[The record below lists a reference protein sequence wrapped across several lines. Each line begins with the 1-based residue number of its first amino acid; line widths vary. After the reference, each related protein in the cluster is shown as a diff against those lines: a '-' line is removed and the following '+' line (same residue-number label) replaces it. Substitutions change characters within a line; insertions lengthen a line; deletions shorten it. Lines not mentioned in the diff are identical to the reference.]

1 VANGGAGDEPATK
14 DQLRRVLELF
24 GDAKETDDAVVRVVA
39 MLAEAVMDLE
49 KRLAAAEHRIAE
61 LERLIPPEPV

>member
-1 VANGGAGDEPATK
+1 MANGGAGDEPATK

>member
-1 VANGGAGDEPATK
+1 MANGGAGDEPATK

-49 KRLAAAEHRIAE
+49 KRLVAAEHRIAE

>member
-1 VANGGAGDEPATK
+1 MANGGAGDEPATK
-14 DQLRRVLELF
+14 DQLKRVLELF

-61 LERLIPPEPV
+61 LERRIPPEPV

>member
-1 VANGGAGDEPATK
+1 
-14 DQLRRVLELF
+14 
-24 GDAKETDDAVVRVVA
+24 VVA

-61 LERLIPPEPV
+61 LERRIPPEPV